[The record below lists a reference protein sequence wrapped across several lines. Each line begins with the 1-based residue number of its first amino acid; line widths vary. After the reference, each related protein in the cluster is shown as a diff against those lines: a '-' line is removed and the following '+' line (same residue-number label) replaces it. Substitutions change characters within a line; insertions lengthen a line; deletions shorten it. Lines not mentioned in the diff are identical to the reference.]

1 MELCIGT
8 AQFGISYGV
17 ANSYKKVSKED
28 SQRILEHAFENG
40 ISFID
45 TASTYGNAEE
55 VIGQIKNLDE
65 QFKIIS
71 KSPNIPNDHITALD
85 SDILIKSVFNSIE
98 KLGISSLYAVLL
110 HHGHDLLKPGGAVLF
125 EALKDLRQNGVIK
138 KIGVSVYDRFEIEAI
153 IQQFDFDII
162 QVPMNI
168 LDQRLLQDNL
178 LVDLKNSGIEI
189 DVRSVFLQGVLL
201 MNPKNL
207 PPFFNVALDT
217 INNLRNDITA
227 KNLNMIDACLG
238 FVKSVDFIS
247 RIIVGV
253 NSVSQLNE
261 ICESFQKDCSNID
274 YPKYSF
280 HDENVL
286 NPSRWPL

>member
-17 ANSYKKVSKED
+17 ANRYKKVSKQD
-28 SQRILEHAFENG
+28 SLQILEQALENG

-45 TASTYGNAEE
+45 TASTYGDAEE
-55 VIGQIKNLDE
+55 VIGQIKNLDK

-71 KSPNIPNDHITALD
+71 KSPNISNHYITAQD
-85 SDILIKSVFNSIE
+85 SDLIIKSILNSIE
-98 KLGISSLYAVLL
+98 KLGVSSLHAFLL
-110 HHGHDLLKPGGAVLF
+110 HHGHDLLKPGGKALF
-125 EALKDLRQNGVIK
+125 EVLKDLRQNGIIK
-138 KIGVSVYDRFEIEAI
+138 KIGVSVYDRYEIEAI
-153 IQQFDFDII
+153 IQQFDVEII

-178 LVDLKNSGIEI
+178 LVNLKNSGIEI

-207 PPFFNVALDT
+207 PPFFYAALDT

-227 KNLNMIDACLG
+227 SNLNMIDACLG

-247 RIIVGV
+247 RIIIGV

-261 ICESFQKDCSNID
+261 ICKSFKKDCSNLD
-274 YPKYSF
+274 YSKYSF
-280 HDENVL
+280 HNENVL
-286 NPSRWPL
+286 NPSRWPV

>member
-8 AQFGISYGV
+8 AQFGISYGI
-17 ANSYKKVSKED
+17 ANRYKKVSKQD
-28 SQRILEHAFENG
+28 SLRILKLAVENG
-40 ISFID
+40 ISYID
-45 TASTYGNAEE
+45 TASTYGDAEE
-55 VIGQIKNLDE
+55 VIGQLQNLDK

-71 KSPNIPNDHITALD
+71 KSPNISNHHITTQD
-85 SDILIKSVFNSIE
+85 SDIIIKSVLNSIK
-98 KLGISSLYAVLL
+98 KLGVSSLHAVLL

-138 KIGVSVYDRFEIEAI
+138 KIGVSVYDRFEIESI
-153 IQQFDFDII
+153 IQQFDVDII

-178 LVDLKNSGIEI
+178 LVNLKNRGIEI

-217 INNLRNDITA
+217 INILRNDITDA
-227 KNLNMIDACLG
+227 NLKMIDACLG

-261 ICESFQKDCSNID
+261 ICESFQKDCSNIN

-280 HDENVL
+280 HDEIVL
-286 NPSRWPL
+286 NPSRWPV